1 MHFSQVI
8 ISYFCDKRFEYYN
21 CPTISTVLDF
31 IQGDCKI
38 VLLSGEKD
46 QIFRKKIMQRLK
58 ILGYG
63 FLAIGKFLKFS
74 YAMNF
79 QFLFQ
84 RIIDIKYIKF
94 YFFTSCL

>member
-1 MHFSQVI
+1 
-8 ISYFCDKRFEYYN
+8 
-21 CPTISTVLDF
+21 
-31 IQGDCKI
+31 
-38 VLLSGEKD
+38 
-46 QIFRKKIMQRLK
+46 MQRLK